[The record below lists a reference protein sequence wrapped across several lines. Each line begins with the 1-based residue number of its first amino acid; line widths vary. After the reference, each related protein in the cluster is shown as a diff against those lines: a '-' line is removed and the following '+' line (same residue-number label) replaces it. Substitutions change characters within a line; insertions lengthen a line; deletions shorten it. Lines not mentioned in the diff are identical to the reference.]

1 MGEGNGPSP
10 FYFNF
15 MKKFFLFRK
24 EEINVTSVT
33 ASDDGQGLS
42 VLALPA
48 DSLAFASAD
57 KGHVVLSFNG
67 ATKYQESNLT
77 DGESVEK
84 TTVKIPCEEGKEVDL
99 IESILAFISTDSK
112 KHLMRFD
119 AVDEKS
125 TFSPVSF
132 DNKIES
138 IVPVNPVKRV
148 TGLPSTQTFLGTSG
162 TVGAT
167 ATSNVIGEID
177 FVVAENKPLVDYNH
191 EDLASMSAG
200 DELGHGSGS
209 HHWDNAGTG
218 GTTYDIISNVGTPL
232 VADAAAIGHKSAR
245 LTAADHFIIPT
256 ITIRNDYVLYVVCSI
271 TDARPMFSDAD
282 GECVGFTY
290 QQYVADSNGAINKIK
305 GGATGTF
312 AMRHHD
318 RFGLIPRVE
327 TESFEYPLPDA
338 DPREI
343 LQVFV
348 IRRDINNRLYMYNKN
363 GDLVANIDP
372 LHVNSFGGPF
382 SKNTDSL
389 TDGDLKIERLG
400 TVKDLTNSFQFAGDI
415 GRFGVIQKDIG
426 DAACRKLA
434 TDLFNLYKV

>member
-1 MGEGNGPSP
+1 
-10 FYFNF
+10 

-24 EEINVTSVT
+24 EEINASSVT
-33 ASDDGQGLS
+33 ASDSGQGLS

-99 IESILAFISTDSK
+99 IESILTFISTDSK

-119 AVDEKS
+119 AVDERS

-167 ATSNVIGEID
+167 VASNVVGEID
-177 FVVAENKPLVDYNH
+177 FGVAENKPLVDYNH
-191 EDLASMSAG
+191 EGLSAITPG
-200 DELGHGSGS
+200 DEIAHSS
-209 HHWDNAGTG
+209 SDKWANAGTG
-218 GTTYDIISNVGTPL
+218 GTAYDIISNVGTPICSAASEARG
-232 VADAAAIGHKSAR
+232 VATKSAFIA
-245 LTAADHFIIPT
+245 TDEHFVIPT
-256 ITIRNDYVLYVVCSI
+256 TTIEKEYTLYVVMSI
-271 TDARPMFSDAD
+271 SDARPVFSDAD

-290 QQYVADSNGAINKIK
+290 QQYVAASDGTIDKIK
-305 GGATGTF
+305 GGATGQF

-318 RFGLIPRVE
+318 RFGNIPKVSL
-327 TESFEYPLPDA
+327 ESSEYPDLGEDSSA
-338 DPREI
+338 
-343 LQVFV
+343 LHVFV
-348 IRRDINNRLYMYNKN
+348 IRRDSANRLYMYNED
-363 GDLVANIDP
+363 GDVVANIAP
-372 LHVNSFGGPF
+372 LSVDGLGGPY
-382 SKNTDSL
+382 SKNTDDL
-389 TDGDLKIERLG
+389 TDGALKIERLG
-400 TVKDLTNSFQFAGDI
+400 TVKDRTDSFQFTGNI
-415 GRFGVIQKDIG
+415 CRFGVINKDIG
-426 DAACRKLA
+426 TSACSKLA
-434 TDLFNLYKV
+434 TDLFNLYKF

>member
-1 MGEGNGPSP
+1 
-10 FYFNF
+10 

-24 EEINVTSVT
+24 EEINLTSVT
-33 ASDDGQGLS
+33 ASDNGQGLS

-67 ATKYQESNLT
+67 ATKYEESNLT

-99 IESILAFISTDSK
+99 IESILTFISTDSK

-119 AVDEKS
+119 AVDERS

-167 ATSNVIGEID
+167 VASNVIGEID

-191 EDLASMSAG
+191 EDLDSMTAG

-218 GTTYDIISNVGTPL
+218 GTAYDIISNVGTPV
-232 VADAAAIGHKSAR
+232 VAAPGAIGHKSAR
-245 LTAADHFIIPT
+245 LLAADHFIIPT
-256 ITIRNDYVLYVVCSI
+256 ITIKDDYVLYVVCSI

-290 QQYVADSNGAINKIK
+290 EQYFADSNGAVDKIK
-305 GGATGTF
+305 GGATGGF

-318 RFGLIPRVE
+318 RFGNIPKVE
-327 TESFEYPLPDA
+327 TESFEYPLPDD
-338 DPREI
+338 DPRDI
-343 LQVFV
+343 MHVFV
-348 IRRDINNRLYMYNKN
+348 IRRDVDNRLFMYNKH
-363 GDLVANIDP
+363 GDLVANIDS
-372 LHVNSFGGPF
+372 LATDSLGGPF
-382 SKNTDSL
+382 SRNTDDL

-400 TVKDLTNSFQFAGDI
+400 TVKDRTDDFQFKGDI
-415 GRFGVIQKDIG
+415 ARFGVIQKDIG

>member
-1 MGEGNGPSP
+1 
-10 FYFNF
+10 

-33 ASDDGQGLS
+33 ASDDGRGLS

-48 DSLAFASAD
+48 DNLAFASAD

-67 ATKYQESNLT
+67 ATKYEESNLT

-138 IVPVNPVKRV
+138 IVPVNPVKRA
-148 TGLPSTQTFLGTSG
+148 TGTSSTQTFLGTSG

-167 ATSNVIGEID
+167 VTSNAIGEID
-177 FVVAENKPLVDYNH
+177 FGVAENKPLVDYNH
-191 EDLASMSAG
+191 EGLSSFGAS
-200 DELGHGSGS
+200 DEITS
-209 HHWDNAGTG
+209 WANAGTG
-218 GTTYDIISNVGTPL
+218 GSAYNIATNVGTPSCHL
-232 VADAAAIGHKSAR
+232 AGEARGMATKSAGIQ
-245 LTAADHFIIPT
+245 TGDHFVIPT
-256 ITIRNDYVLYVVCSI
+256 ITIEKHYTLYVVASI
-271 TDARPMFSDAD
+271 PDARPVFSDAD

-290 QQYVADSNGAINKIK
+290 QQYKDATNGAVDKVK
-305 GGATGTF
+305 GGAIGKF

-318 RFGLIPRVE
+318 RFGNIPIVDLD
-327 TESFEYPLPDA
+327 SFEYPDLGESSSA
-338 DPREI
+338 
-343 LQVFV
+343 LHVFV
-348 IRRDINNRLYMYNKN
+348 IRRDSENRLFMYGNN
-363 GDLVANIDP
+363 GDVVAVIPALSVDGP
-372 LHVNSFGGPF
+372 GGPYT
-382 SKNTDSL
+382 KNTDNL

-400 TVKDLTNSFQFAGDI
+400 TVRDLTNSFQFTGNI
-415 GRFGVIQKDIG
+415 CRFGVISKDIG
-426 DAACRKLA
+426 DAACSKLA
-434 TDLFNLYKV
+434 TDLFNLYKF

>member
-1 MGEGNGPSP
+1 
-10 FYFNF
+10 

-24 EEINVTSVT
+24 EEINLTSVT
-33 ASDDGQGLS
+33 ASDNGQGLS

-67 ATKYQESNLT
+67 ATKYEESNLT

-99 IESILAFISTDSK
+99 IESILTFISTDSK

-119 AVDEKS
+119 AVDERS

-132 DNKIES
+132 DSKIES

-167 ATSNVIGEID
+167 VASNVVGEID
-177 FVVAENKPLVDYNH
+177 FGIAENKPLVDYNH
-191 EDLASMSAG
+191 EGLSSFAAS
-200 DELGHGSGS
+200 DEITS
-209 HHWDNAGTG
+209 WANAGTG
-218 GTTYDIISNVGTPL
+218 GSAYNIATNVGTPSC
-232 VADAAAIGHKSAR
+232 AAASEARGVATKSAFIA
-245 LTAADHFIIPT
+245 TDEHFVIPT
-256 ITIRNDYVLYVVCSI
+256 TTIEKEYTLYVVTSAG
-271 TDARPMFSDAD
+271 DARPVFSDSD

-290 QQYVADSNGAINKIK
+290 QQYIAASDGTIDKIR
-305 GGATGTF
+305 GGATGEF

-318 RFGLIPRVE
+318 RFGNIPKVSL
-327 TESFEYPLPDA
+327 ESSEYPDLGEDSVA
-338 DPREI
+338 
-343 LQVFV
+343 LHVFV
-348 IRRDINNRLYMYNKN
+348 IRRDSGNRLYMYNED
-363 GDLVANIDP
+363 GDVVANIPP
-372 LHVNSFGGPF
+372 LSVDGIGGPY
-382 SKNTDSL
+382 SKNTDDL

-400 TVKDLTNSFQFAGDI
+400 TVKDRTDSFQFTGSI
-415 GRFGVIQKDIG
+415 CRFGVINKDIG
-426 DAACRKLA
+426 TSACSKLA
-434 TDLFNLYKV
+434 TDLFNLYKF